1 MRQFGVPIA
10 ERLNAVRLPG
20 VIEGGS
26 LGNTFFKG
34 LQRGFDYLK
43 NGGTNNPDATTGG
56 GTGGPSVEK
65 ASVDVAM
72 GQP

>member
-1 MRQFGVPIA
+1 MVANAIGDGNFQKAMRQFGVPLA

-20 VIEGGS
+20 VVEGGS

-43 NGGTNNPDATTGG
+43 NGGTNNP
-56 GTGGPSVEK
+56 
-65 ASVDVAM
+65 
-72 GQP
+72 